1 MSVSNLCIQNTLL
14 DMGYESTSNK
24 TSIIFSNVIDQVF
37 FGFGSTIQ
45 NGLITEA
52 KKQMLPKNFK
62 FPYYSLVE
70 KSVLDFLGPKA
81 GKKILDE
88 INAEL
93 SR

>member
-1 MSVSNLCIQNTLL
+1 MSVANLCIQKTLL

-52 KKQMLPKNFK
+52 KKQILPKNFK

-70 KSVLDFLGPKA
+70 KSVIDFLGPKT

-88 INAEL
+88 
-93 SR
+93 